1 VRRTQDT
8 EIERLPWTKDA
19 EIEQLCRLY
28 TRGAFYKRSRRS
40 QEKAWATWCAE
51 LPRARRTNM
60 AAKMWFNNVLARV
73 WRTLQWVVAARK
85 RIRALAW
92 WTVARWNNRA
102 IAGALDLWMDQISR
116 LKRLQQLMAK
126 NVLRWKNLVVGR
138 CFSQLHDDLLQ
149 ARKVKRAVQ
158 LWKWIQSIG
167 CAAY

>member
-1 VRRTQDT
+1 
-8 EIERLPWTKDA
+8 
-19 EIEQLCRLY
+19 
-28 TRGAFYKRSRRS
+28 
-40 QEKAWATWCAE
+40 
-51 LPRARRTNM
+51 
-60 AAKMWFNNVLARV
+60 LAS
-73 WRTLQWVVAARK
+73 
-85 RIRALAW
+85 